1 MVTYISELFLF
12 LKISKFIV
20 TDNKQSLQ
28 GPLSP
33 LERSL
38 LSQRL
43 LEILSKTDPLECEN
57 ELRKLKRELDSKS

>member
-1 MVTYISELFLF
+1 MLLFL
-12 LKISKFIV
+12 IV
-20 TDNKQSLQ
+20 FQLIIPDNKQLLQ
-28 GPLSP
+28 GPMSP

-43 LEILSKTDPLECEN
+43 LEILNKTDPLECEN